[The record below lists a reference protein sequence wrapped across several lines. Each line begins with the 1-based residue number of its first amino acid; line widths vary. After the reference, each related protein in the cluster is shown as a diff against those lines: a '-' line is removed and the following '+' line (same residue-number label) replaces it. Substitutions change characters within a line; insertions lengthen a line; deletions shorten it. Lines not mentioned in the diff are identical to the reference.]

1 MFNSHPK
8 INIEPNST
16 DRKIL
21 RVGWITV
28 ALNFLLVAIFYFDLP
43 QTIPI
48 HFNLKGEADGFG
60 NRTTIWALPILSVLL
75 YYGMYQITTRMKP
88 WNYNYPLKVNTLNAP
103 KLYSMSIRMVV
114 WINLGISLLFFLISL
129 HTILLVNEVKV
140 IDLGWFILFC
150 TILITLFPFYIIFKM
165 FKLPK
170 K

>member
-1 MFNSHPK
+1 
-8 INIEPNST
+8 
-16 DRKIL
+16 
-21 RVGWITV
+21 
-28 ALNFLLVAIFYFDLP
+28 
-43 QTIPI
+43 
-48 HFNLKGEADGFG
+48 
-60 NRTTIWALPILSVLL
+60 
-75 YYGMYQITTRMKP
+75 MKP